1 MHDFS
6 PIKENII
13 QYLEYKGISQ
23 YQFYKDT
30 GVTRGIL
37 GMKTGLSEDNIK
49 KVLACYGDINPLWLI
64 TGNGDMLIAEKS
76 YDMISKPGVI
86 YESCQNCR
94 EKQKQIEDLQRT
106 IDILLSE
113 TQKDRD
119 LIRELIQNID
129 RGINKQSRSA

>member
-1 MHDFS
+1 MQDFS

-49 KVLACYGDINPLWLI
+49 KVLACYSEINPLWLI
-64 TGNGDMLIAEKS
+64 TGHGDMVIADKS
-76 YDMISKPGVI
+76 HDMISEPRVN
-86 YESCQNCR
+86 YESCMNCR

-113 TQKDRD
+113 SQKDRS

-129 RGINKQSRSA
+129 RGINKQPRSA